1 MVDTISQGIF
11 QARRFDRTIE
21 TDALRRLH
29 PDPVARKEHGR
40 VHVPTFG
47 LSCPFG
53 PHGASHPRQFLRW
66 ILHLRYQQ
74 ITPTCET
81 AVDQLWVPC
90 GQPERHGQRRHLGF
104 DRACSGPAP
113 SSASGRRQAETEI
126 PSSLAPA
133 GPRKTTPDDP
143 DSTDETP
150 HVGGPCRGGRGVNRR
165 PIEPERQLGR
175 RRRTAPEVAD
185 HETRRCPWS
194 DRSSRRPLSSPSPHP
209 SAWRDGSRRTRTS
222 RRRRRLTHR
231 SPGRNPRP

>member
-1 MVDTISQGIF
+1 MNGLEPRHTPVTQNAATLSLRSPSPYAMVDTISQGIF

-113 SSASGRRQAETEI
+113 SSASGHRQAETEI

-165 PIEPERQLGR
+165 PIEPERQLGAS
-175 RRRTAPEVAD
+175 TTD
-185 HETRRCPWS
+185 GTG
-194 DRSSRRPLSSPSPHP
+194 SRRP
-209 SAWRDGSRRTRTS
+209 RDPTMSVE
-222 RRRRRLTHR
+222 
-231 SPGRNPRP
+231 